1 MNVYFSYLHRM
12 HRTDNKNNLV
22 YAARMSNMRME
33 ELNRRHSV
41 IQNGS
46 PLKSPQG
53 SLVSHRSQMQAAAET
68 DYPRSPRPEAKNGT
82 GNRAGNNVIFAVV

>member
-1 MNVYFSYLHRM
+1 
-12 HRTDNKNNLV
+12 
-22 YAARMSNMRME
+22 MRME

-53 SLVSHRSQMQAAAET
+53 SLVSHRSQMQAAADT

-82 GNRAGNNVIFAVV
+82 GNV

>member
-1 MNVYFSYLHRM
+1 M
-12 HRTDNKNNLV
+12 HRTDNKTNLV

-53 SLVSHRSQMQAAAET
+53 SLVSHRSQMQATADT
-68 DYPRSPRPEAKNGT
+68 DYPRSPRPEAKNGA
-82 GNRAGNNVIFAVV
+82 GNRAGNNNVIFAVV